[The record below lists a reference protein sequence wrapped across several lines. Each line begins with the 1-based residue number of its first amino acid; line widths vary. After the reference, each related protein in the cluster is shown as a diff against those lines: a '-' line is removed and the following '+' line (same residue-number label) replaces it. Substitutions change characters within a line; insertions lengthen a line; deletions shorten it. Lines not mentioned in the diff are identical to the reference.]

1 MCSPDQDGSMT
12 DARFMSS
19 SNIHSADYRSSSAL
33 QSGKRF
39 GCGPCSLTVEFFF
52 GADVENWGFEDDTIA
67 DIVESRDT
75 ADSIG

>member
-19 SNIHSADYRSSSAL
+19 SNIHRADYRSSSAL

-39 GCGPCSLTVEFFF
+39 GCVPCSLTVKFFF
-52 GADVENWGFEDDTIA
+52 GADSSGKTGGFENDTIA
-67 DIVESRDT
+67 PDSRVKRY
-75 ADSIG
+75 S